1 MWRIRQGGSRSARG
15 VGGFPVCWADE
26 SWCGERTRRGRCG
39 QGRRGPWAGT
49 TRRRPEELEK
59 ATGRQGGPMSGGW
72 TGKEVLAEGP
82 VVSVQTGGPH
92 WPFQGL
98 QGHG

>member
-1 MWRIRQGGSRSARG
+1 MGLEGFLSVGRMRAGAERGLGG
-15 VGGFPVCWADE
+15 
-26 SWCGERTRRGRCG
+26 GRCG
-39 QGRRGPWAGT
+39 QGRWGPWGGT
-49 TRRRPEELEK
+49 TRGRPEGLEK
-59 ATGRQGGPMSGGW
+59 ATGRQGGPTSGGW

-82 VVSVQTGGPH
+82 VISVQTGGPH

>member
-15 VGGFPVCWADE
+15 VGGFPVCRDDE
-26 SWCGERTRRGRCG
+26 SWSRERARRG
-39 QGRRGPWAGT
+39 QVQAGT
-49 TRRRPEELEK
+49 AGIP
-59 ATGRQGGPMSGGW
+59 GRHHQGEARGARESDRETGGPTSGGW

-82 VVSVQTGGPH
+82 VVSVQKGGPH

>member
-1 MWRIRQGGSRSARG
+1 MGGRE
-15 VGGFPVCWADE
+15 DE
-26 SWCGERTRRGRCG
+26 NWCGERARRG
-39 QGRRGPWAGT
+39 QVWAEMAGT
-49 TRRRPEELEK
+49 LGRQHRGRPEELERG
-59 ATGRQGGPMSGGW
+59 AGRQGGPTSSGW

-82 VVSVQTGGPH
+82 VISVQAGGPH

>member
-1 MWRIRQGGSRSARG
+1 MEGFLSVGRMRAGAERGLGG
-15 VGGFPVCWADE
+15 
-26 SWCGERTRRGRCG
+26 GRCR
-39 QGRRGPWAGT
+39 QERRGPRGGT
-49 TRRRPEELEK
+49 TRERPEELEK
-59 ATGRQGGPMSGGW
+59 ATGRQGEPTSGGW

-82 VVSVQTGGPH
+82 VVSVQKGGPH